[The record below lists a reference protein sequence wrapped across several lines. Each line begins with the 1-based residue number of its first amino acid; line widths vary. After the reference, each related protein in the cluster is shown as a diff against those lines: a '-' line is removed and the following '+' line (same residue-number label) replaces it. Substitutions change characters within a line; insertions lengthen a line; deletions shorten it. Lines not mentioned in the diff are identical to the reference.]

1 MRCTGLSGM
10 CCPGRPP
17 AAKLGAARSTRPTVA
32 TRGESCRSWRC
43 ASGPARPGT
52 ASSRCPAFMRPC
64 WIWALPRWGCW
75 TTPWAPGGPAISA
88 RLPIPAQQNTTSVR
102 HTRGVAARRCPRPP
116 IIRVM
121 SYGQVARKPPQRIAA
136 ADVRGVGFSKPRFGK
151 RGYDET
157 EVDDFLRLI
166 ADTLA
171 RVPAGSRVTA
181 DEVHEVAFRKP
192 RLGSRGYD
200 EDQVDEFLD
209 LIEAELR
216 WRESPDGQHELQA
229 EAAAS
234 TGAARSVR
242 AVALA
247 LLVDRGRLLTS
258 ELPDPTT
265 GRTVYRPPGG
275 EVAFGE
281 RGHETVLRTFRDE
294 FGAGLADI
302 RPLATL

>member
-1 MRCTGLSGM
+1 
-10 CCPGRPP
+10 
-17 AAKLGAARSTRPTVA
+17 
-32 TRGESCRSWRC
+32 
-43 ASGPARPGT
+43 
-52 ASSRCPAFMRPC
+52 
-64 WIWALPRWGCW
+64 
-75 TTPWAPGGPAISA
+75 
-88 RLPIPAQQNTTSVR
+88 
-102 HTRGVAARRCPRPP
+102 
-116 IIRVM
+116 M

-302 RPLATL
+302 RPLATLEHIYRFAGQDAHELVLVYEAAPTDPALWAQQRLIGRRGEANTAAIWMPTDTFRRGEALLLPDGLIALLDSLLAG